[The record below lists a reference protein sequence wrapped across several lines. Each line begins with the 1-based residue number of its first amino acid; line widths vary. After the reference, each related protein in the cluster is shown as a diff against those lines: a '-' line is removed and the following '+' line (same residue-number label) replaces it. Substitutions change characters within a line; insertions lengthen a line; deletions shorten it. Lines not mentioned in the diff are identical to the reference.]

1 MMKQGR
7 DLIFIE
13 KIFIVFILLSS
24 CTTIVTD
31 FGIIRYFLVL
41 IYIVMVLCGKIKILN
56 KNFQIT
62 VLAGALGIW
71 FIQLLWY
78 ENIRNLS
85 YFFKIYIIIFMMVTY
100 ANADSQKNILRLD
113 YFMKILFYF
122 SIASNVVYFL
132 FIMGIKLPQFVSS
145 LGLPCYFYLLQEF
158 YDPLFGVMS
167 YRNNGIFWE
176 PGVNQVFMNLLLIYT
191 LFDERK
197 FCKASERRRAFF
209 KFIYIVITIII
220 TGSVMGYVLCVAIII
235 LKGLSGIRNK
245 KKALMSVIMLVAILV
260 AMPIVI
266 SLFNSKQETLSYE
279 YRLGDLKI
287 GLVQFLQHPI
297 IGKGIGDDS
306 YQYAFAEIY
315 GFARSNSNG
324 LLRLI
329 LSTGILGIAL
339 YALSVYRFSVWAT
352 TFYLKKSQMAF
363 LAWFVLSLM
372 NEPIESCAIVSFLI
386 GVGWH
391 SVSFS
396 DHKKIRYSRNGT
408 SLLVNE
414 NL

>member
-1 MMKQGR
+1 MMKLSR

-13 KIFIVFILLSS
+13 KIFIVLILLSS

-31 FGIIRYFLVL
+31 FGIIRYLLVL
-41 IYIVMVLCGKIKILN
+41 VYLVMVSCGKIKISN
-56 KNFQIT
+56 KNLQMS
-62 VLAGALGIW
+62 VLAGALGIGL
-71 FIQLLWY
+71 IQLLWY

-85 YFFKIYIIIFMMVTY
+85 YFFKIYIIIVMMVTY
-100 ANADSQKNILRLD
+100 ANADIRKNILKID

-132 FIMGIKLPQFVSS
+132 FIMGIRLPKFISS

-158 YDPLFGVMS
+158 YDPIFGVMS

-197 FCKASERRRAFF
+197 CSKAAARRTFI
-209 KFIYIVITIII
+209 KCIYIVVTIII
-220 TGSVMGYVLCVAIII
+220 TGSVMGYMLCVAILII
-235 LKGLSGIRNK
+235 KGLSGLRDTK
-245 KKALMSVIMLVAILV
+245 KTLISAITLVIILV

-287 GLVQFLQHPI
+287 GLTQFLQHPI

-329 LSTGILGIAL
+329 LSTGILGVAF

-386 GVGWH
+386 GIGWH
-391 SVSFS
+391 SVSFWGCKMS
-396 DHKKIRYSRNGT
+396 RYSWNGM

-414 NL
+414 KL